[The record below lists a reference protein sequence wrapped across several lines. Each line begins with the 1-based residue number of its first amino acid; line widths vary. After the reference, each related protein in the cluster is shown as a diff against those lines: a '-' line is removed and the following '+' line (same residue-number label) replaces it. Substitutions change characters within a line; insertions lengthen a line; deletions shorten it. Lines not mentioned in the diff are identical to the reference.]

1 MLVTVSIFLDTRR
14 MKKTKTYPVKLRV
27 YSQNKTEFYPTIFD
41 LNEKDF
47 EKLEAKNTSEGLR
60 KIRDQLKE
68 LRTQAEDAIKE
79 NRPFAFLDF
88 ERKFVQHHPL
98 LVKKQSMKYAA
109 EIPEIYQSEEIPLDA
124 IKRYKILSRRFEEG
138 TIGNV
143 FQCIIKRLI
152 LEGRVGTAESYYT
165 AYRSFEKFKGNVLL
179 EQVTVSYLMQF
190 ENYMNAKSISRTTVG
205 IYTRSMRAVFNE
217 AIAQDIATVKQY
229 PFGRRKYRI
238 PTGKGIKKALS
249 QEELLKIY
257 NYQCDPDNLA
267 EQRAKD
273 MWLFSYFGNGIN
285 FKDILY
291 LKFKDIHEGFI
302 IFERAKT
309 ERANRDNP
317 VLISVFITNDM
328 LRIINKWGNKDKAP
342 NNLIFPVLD
351 LNSSLYKQHEDRKLF
366 IHVINEWLRKMQKE
380 LKITKKV
387 TTYVARHTFSTVMKN
402 SGVSTR
408 YIQEALG
415 HQSLIT
421 TENYLASFDDATKK
435 RLAANLENFKTVDL
449 VESIVV

>member
-1 MLVTVSIFLDTRR
+1 MLVTASIFLDTRR

-27 YSQNKTEFYPTIFD
+27 YTQNKTELYPTKVD

-47 EKLEAKNTSEGLR
+47 EKLEAKNISEGLR
-60 KIRDQLKE
+60 QVRDQLKE
-68 LRTQAEDAIKE
+68 LKKQAEEAIKE
-79 NRPFAFLDF
+79 NRPFSFIDF
-88 ERKFVQHHPL
+88 ERKFVQHYPL
-98 LVKKQSMKYAA
+98 LVKKQSMKYSA
-109 EIPEIYQSEEIPLDA
+109 ELPEMLRSEELPADA
-124 IKRYKILSRRFEEG
+124 IKRYKILSQRFDEG

-143 FQCIIKRLI
+143 FQCIIKKLM
-152 LEGRVGTAESYYT
+152 LEGRIGSAESYYT
-165 AYRSFEKFKGNVLL
+165 AYRSFDKFKGNVLL
-179 EQVTVSYLMQF
+179 EQVTVSYLMQY
-190 ENYMNAKSISRTTVG
+190 ENYQSGRGMSRTAIG

-217 AIAQDIATVKQY
+217 AISQDIVTPKQY
-229 PFGRRKYRI
+229 PFGRRKYRV
-238 PTGKGIKKALS
+238 PTGKGIKKALTH
-249 QEELLKIY
+249 EELLKIY
-257 NYQCDPDNLA
+257 NYQCDLHNPT

-302 IFERAKT
+302 VFERAKT

-317 VLISVFITNDM
+317 VLISVFITEDM
-328 LRIINKWGNKDKAP
+328 YRTMDRWGNTNKAP

-351 LNSSLYKQHEDRKLF
+351 LNSSLYQQHEDRKLF
-366 IHVINEWLRKMQKE
+366 IHMINEWTKHMQKE
-380 LKITKKV
+380 LGITKKI

-415 HQSLIT
+415 HQSLTT
-421 TENYLASFDDATKK
+421 TENYLASFDNATKK
-435 RLAANLENFKTVDL
+435 RLASNLENFKS
-449 VESIVV
+449 VEIEKNIAL